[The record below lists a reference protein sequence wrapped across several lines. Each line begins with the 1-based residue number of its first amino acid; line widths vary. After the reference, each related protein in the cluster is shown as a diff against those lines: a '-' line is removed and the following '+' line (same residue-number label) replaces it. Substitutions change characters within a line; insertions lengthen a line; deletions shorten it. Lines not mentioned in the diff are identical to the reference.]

1 MLGSRALTK
10 NEVKLISALIST
22 KQNGVR
28 DLMLFRFLC
37 LTGCRVSEPLQ
48 LRVSDVLNTQDGT
61 IQKSV
66 LLTKTKNGSN
76 HRVHLTSSLRAFLV
90 DYISDMDLSAA
101 DFLFPSQKKTGK
113 AVHPNSATRMLNGIM
128 KETGASDITSHSCRK
143 FFGVSAR
150 RLGAD
155 LQTISQCLN
164 HSNISIT
171 SRYFRAEEWE
181 MEKVMEQIRI

>member
-1 MLGSRALTK
+1 MKGSRALTK
-10 NEVKLISALIST
+10 HEVKLISALIST

-37 LTGCRVSEPLQ
+37 LTGCRISEPLK
-48 LRVSDVLNTQDGT
+48 LRVRDVVNTEDDT
-61 IQKSV
+61 IQSSV
-66 LLTKTKNGSN
+66 LLKDTKNKTN
-76 HRVHLTSSLRAFLV
+76 HRVHLSSILRSFLLA
-90 DYISDMDLSAA
+90 YIDGTKLMAD

-113 AVHPNSATRMLNGIM
+113 AVHHNSATRMLNGIM
-128 KETGASDITSHSCRK
+128 RETGISGITSHSCRK

-155 LQTISQCLN
+155 LQTISQMLN
-164 HSNISIT
+164 HANISIT
-171 SRYFRAEEWE
+171 SRYFQAEEWE